1 MRILLINQCFHPD
14 VVSTA
19 QHLADLALGLVERGH
34 EVTVIASSRGYD
46 DTRLRFPASENW
58 KGVQVI
64 RVGSLGLGK
73 ASRWRRAL
81 NFGSFMLACI
91 SRLIF
96 MPGFDAVL
104 GLTSPPMISVLAAL
118 FARLKGGQFFFWVM
132 DLNPDEAIAA
142 GWLRKDSLA
151 ARALSRLLVY
161 SLNVSEK
168 IFVLDRFMK
177 DRVIGKGVPERKLV
191 VIPPWSHDPAVR
203 HDREAGLSF
212 RADHG
217 LAGKFVVMYS
227 GNHSPCHPLDT
238 VLSAARELRAR
249 EDVVFCFVGGGSEF
263 NKAGAFARANG
274 LSNIVCLPYQPLEK
288 LSASLSAADL
298 HVVAMGDAFA
308 GLVHPCKIY
317 NILAVGK
324 PFLYVG
330 PRESHISDIASR
342 LENKKDARAALHGDV
357 AAVVGHIR
365 DAARRNVD
373 RKDTLTS
380 GLARCYSMRVLLPR
394 MVDVLETA
402 HKAERPCESPAS
414 DFAS

>member
-19 QHLADLALGLVERGH
+19 QHLTDLALSLVERGH
-34 EVTVIASSRGYD
+34 EVTVIASGRGYD
-46 DTRLRFPASENW
+46 DPSLRFPARENW

-104 GLTSPPMISVLAAL
+104 GLTSPPMISVLASL
-118 FARLKGGQFFFWVM
+118 FVRLKGGQFFFWIM

-161 SLNVSEK
+161 SLNGSEK

-177 DRVIGKGVPERKLV
+177 DRVIGKGVPEQKLV
-191 VIPPWSHDPAVR
+191 VIPPWSHDSAVR
-203 HDREAGLSF
+203 YDHEAGLSF
-212 RADHG
+212 RAGHG
-217 LAGKFVVMYS
+217 MAGKFVVMYS

-263 NKAGAFARANG
+263 NKARAFARANG

-342 LENKKDARAALHGDV
+342 LENNEGARAALHGDV

-402 HKAERPCESPAS
+402 QKADRPCESPAS